1 MTQQHDMSDRE
12 KILTCI
18 SMVSQIM
25 DLTSFTESPTIS
37 KSLSE
42 LRVELAQ
49 FLTQLTIKEK
59 STKMSPIDT
68 KTPEINLGEIL

>member
-1 MTQQHDMSDRE
+1 
-12 KILTCI
+12 
-18 SMVSQIM
+18 MVSQIM

-49 FLTQLTIKEK
+49 FLTRLTIKEK